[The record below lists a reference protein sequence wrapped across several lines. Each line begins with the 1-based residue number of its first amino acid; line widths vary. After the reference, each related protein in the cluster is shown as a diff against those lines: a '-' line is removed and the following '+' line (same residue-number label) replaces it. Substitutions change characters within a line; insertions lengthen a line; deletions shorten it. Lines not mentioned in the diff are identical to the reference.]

1 MKGIK
6 SIVIAL
12 ISAAMVSC
20 ESKNEHLERLVP
32 GDVAGVVCVNM
43 PKVIEKSGI
52 KQGDDLKLPDDLK
65 ELLKTNEESVICK
78 LVKNMPKSGIEI
90 KERAYVYFP
99 KKDFD
104 YVMLVALA
112 DEDKAKTLVTHRSGC
127 HFEEKDGVDIA
138 ISGNDVW
145 VVSDGILLKAV
156 LKNSSDAEKASRLAS
171 AIINYEG
178 KSIADMAE
186 ATQLLDVEKEITAYF
201 DAQSIETIMKA
212 NPVVSTWV
220 SNYPILHLLLD
231 NDIKS
236 ISLDMSFDNDRGDMN
251 IHLNM
256 DDNCRFAQLLDAVLQ
271 KPSNTFLKTI
281 PNSMQMVTAMS
292 VNGSNLVQLPQIGK
306 MIKKINEMPYLGSL
320 RLDSIVNVIHGPIA
334 VAMSEDPYFEDD
346 YNYVFAAESGRP
358 DYIVDMI
365 ARFASR
371 LGQDPEVYDGEYIY
385 SYNNKQVKV
394 GINGN
399 VVYIKMLNYEQTEGY
414 ASTIEEM
421 NSLFGESSIG
431 VYSHFADKNI
441 NSTISMGMADKKLI
455 TGTFIANNEGNAM
468 MQFIKLLCTIKPV
481 NDYDYDMS
489 TAIESDNMV
498 GEFHAF

>member
-65 ELLKTNEESVICK
+65 EFLKTNEESVICK

-104 YVMLVALA
+104 YVMLLALA

-178 KSIADMAE
+178 KSIADIAE
-186 ATQLLDVEKEITAYF
+186 AAQLLDVEKEITAYF

-489 TAIESDNMV
+489 TTIDSDNMV

>member
-90 KERAYVYFP
+90 KERSYVYFP

-186 ATQLLDVEKEITAYF
+186 AAQLLDVEKEITAYF